1 MKLPGNQKVWVT
13 IKDEHGRAKWV
24 IASDPARVNYIL
36 YRVLKDKLEKE
47 KVSKNPGDF
56 ERITGV
62 KT

>member
-1 MKLPGNQKVWVT
+1 MKLPGGQKIWVT
-13 IKDEHGRAKWV
+13 IRDERGREKWI

-36 YRVLKDKLEKE
+36 YEVRGGKPEKV

-62 KT
+62 RT